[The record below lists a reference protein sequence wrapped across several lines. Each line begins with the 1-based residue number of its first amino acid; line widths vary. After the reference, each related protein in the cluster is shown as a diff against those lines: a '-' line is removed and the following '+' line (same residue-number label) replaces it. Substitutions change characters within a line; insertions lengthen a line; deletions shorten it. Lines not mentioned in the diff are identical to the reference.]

1 MIINKNK
8 IFKNFE
14 SKYGALTFGQMINSL
29 RVADEFSQIDLA
41 KKMKISRAM
50 LCDIEKGRRV
60 VSLKTAKKFAKVLG
74 YSEEQFVTQVLQD
87 MARSVGYN
95 AEIQLKSVA

>member
-8 IFKNFE
+8 IYKQFE
-14 SKYGALTFGQMINSL
+14 SKYGVLTFGQMINSL
-29 RVADEFSQIDLA
+29 RLSDEYSQVDLA

-87 MARSVGYN
+87 MARSVGYK
-95 AEIQLKSVA
+95 AEIQLKLVA